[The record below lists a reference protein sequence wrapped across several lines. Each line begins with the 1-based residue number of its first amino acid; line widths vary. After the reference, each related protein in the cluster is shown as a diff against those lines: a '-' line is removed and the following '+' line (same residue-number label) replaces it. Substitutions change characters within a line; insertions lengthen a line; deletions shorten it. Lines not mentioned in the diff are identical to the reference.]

1 MSGKTIIII
10 GSGTAALACASA
22 FPPSY
27 QVTVITKRN
36 VTNSNSH
43 YAQGGIAVSYAED
56 DSIDSHVND
65 TLYAGCGHNDVTA
78 VRDLLQSG
86 QSMINRLIESQ
97 FPFDTKSDGTF
108 CLGREGAHSKR
119 RILHA
124 GGDATGRILVEYLL
138 RQLKDGIRIIE
149 HETAVELLIEHGRCA
164 GVAVKDASGSVSYRR
179 ADCVVLASGGCGSL
193 YQYHTNDS
201 AITGDG
207 IALALRAGAE
217 ITDMEFTQFH
227 PTLLVKNGTVYG
239 LISEAVRGEGGYL
252 TDRSGRRIMTG
263 RHALE
268 DLAPRDVVSRAI
280 FEEIMK
286 ENPVYM
292 NCSRIADFNK
302 RFPTI
307 TEICKTAGVDIESGI
322 PIAPGMHFLMG
333 GVKTDTWGKTSVP
346 DLYAIGETACTGLHG
361 ANRLASNSL
370 LEALASGQRCA
381 EHIIQTPLNGRYK
394 KASKK
399 SDVILQVPD
408 TTLHILQAK
417 MTAGAGIV
425 RDKENMQALA
435 SWLNKVPVHHMNVKN
450 ITTEQAELSCLWQT
464 AQLAVSSALIREE
477 SRGAHF
483 RADFPG
489 TEKEWHGKQIIH
501 STSGTVIRKNEG
513 IGEIWTF
520 CS

>member
-1 MSGKTIIII
+1 MSEKTIIII
-10 GSGTAALACASA
+10 GSGTAALACASS

-43 YAQGGIAVSYAED
+43 YAQGGIAVSYATD
-56 DSIDSHVND
+56 DSIESHVND
-65 TLYAGCGHNDVTA
+65 TLYAGCGHNDVTS
-78 VRDLLQSG
+78 VRHLLQSG
-86 QSMINRLIESQ
+86 QSMINRLIEGQ
-97 FPFDTKSDGTF
+97 FPFDMKSDGTF

-124 GGDATGRILVEYLL
+124 GGDATGRILVGFLL
-138 RQLKDGIRIIE
+138 QQLRDGIRIIE
-149 HETAVELLIEHGRCA
+149 HETAVDLLIEHGRCA

-201 AITGDG
+201 SITGDG
-207 IALALRAGAE
+207 IALAFRAGAE

-227 PTLLVKNGTVYG
+227 PTLLVKRGNAYG

-252 TDRSGRRIMTG
+252 TDRSGRRIMAG

-286 ENPVYM
+286 ETPVFM

-307 TEICKTAGVDIESGI
+307 SGICKSAGVDIESGI
-322 PIAPGMHFLMG
+322 PVAPGMHFLMG
-333 GVKTDTWGKTSVP
+333 GVRADTWGKTSVP

-381 EHIIQTPLNGRYK
+381 EHITQTPLNGRYK

-408 TTLHILQAK
+408 TTLHMLQAK
-417 MTAGAGIV
+417 MTNGAGII
-425 RDKENMQALA
+425 REKENMRALA
-435 SWLNKVPVHHMNVKN
+435 SWLNKVTVHHMNVKD
-450 ITTEQAELSCLWQT
+450 ITIEQAELSCLWQT
-464 AQLAVSSALIREE
+464 AQLVASSALIREE
-477 SRGAHF
+477 SRGAHY
-483 RADFPG
+483 RADFPAK
-489 TEKEWHGKQIIH
+489 EKKWHGKQIIH